1 MTNELQELPRQL
13 ESNISVSPRS
23 AEIDLGGDVRE
34 FMTRPPHWLLRSGTT
49 VLAAVLGLLLLLSV
63 IIKYPDTIIGPVSV
77 TGTQPVMEVVAR
89 QGGHLES
96 LRVREGQRV
105 KQGEILAVM
114 QSAARPATVFA
125 LADKLRELQSKI
137 AKEKLVLD
145 NSFEPRQDLGQ
156 LQSQYAD
163 FLNAHHLLQSRL
175 VDDYAEK
182 AGELLRKQVEAKKTQ
197 MASLKEQ
204 TTMLQSEL
212 ELGKEKVERLK
223 SLYDKQSISM
233 AELQEQQVAL
243 LERMRAGD
251 GRTTHPK

>member
-1 MTNELQELPRQL
+1 MTNELQQLPRQL

-23 AEIDLGGDVRE
+23 AEIDLGGDIRE

-63 IIKYPDTIIGPVSV
+63 IIKYPDTIIGRVSV

-125 LADKLRELQSKI
+125 GGSCMSYNPKSRKRNWCSI
-137 AKEKLVLD
+137 VLSNRD
-145 NSFEPRQDLGQ
+145 RTLDTCRANTPISLTPITCF
-156 LQSQYAD
+156 
-163 FLNAHHLLQSRL
+163 
-175 VDDYAEK
+175 K
-182 AGELLRKQVEAKKTQ
+182 AGWPMITRKRRKLT
-197 MASLKEQ
+197 
-204 TTMLQSEL
+204 
-212 ELGKEKVERLK
+212 
-223 SLYDKQSISM
+223 
-233 AELQEQQVAL
+233 
-243 LERMRAGD
+243 
-251 GRTTHPK
+251 